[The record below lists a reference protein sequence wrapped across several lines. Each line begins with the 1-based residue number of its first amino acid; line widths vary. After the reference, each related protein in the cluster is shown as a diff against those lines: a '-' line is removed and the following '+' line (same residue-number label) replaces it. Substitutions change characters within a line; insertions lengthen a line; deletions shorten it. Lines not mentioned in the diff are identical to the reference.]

1 MSPQPFY
8 SKPSLSEFKPFSEPP
23 QQQQQAAEVG
33 SVQIEQQHETVQPS
47 ALISKDLSPTPD
59 TSQLSS
65 NALSQPKLEDAPQI
79 SLKVEIIPKSSAVKL
94 PSGQVE
100 NYNKSSP
107 PSGQLEN
114 HNNVAYKPPPVPK
127 EETKPNQSPAM
138 KIKSRESR

>member
-8 SKPSLSEFKPFSEPP
+8 SKPSLSEFKPFSEPQ
-23 QQQQQAAEVG
+23 QQQQQAVVVG
-33 SVQIEQQHETVQPS
+33 SVQIEQQHETAQAS
-47 ALISKDLSPTPD
+47 ALISQALSPGPD

-65 NALSQPKLEDAPQI
+65 TALSQPKLEDAPQI
-79 SLKVEIIPKSSAVKL
+79 SLKVEIIPKNGAIKP

-100 NYNKSSP
+100 NSNKSSP

-127 EETKPNQSPAM
+127 EETKANQSPAL